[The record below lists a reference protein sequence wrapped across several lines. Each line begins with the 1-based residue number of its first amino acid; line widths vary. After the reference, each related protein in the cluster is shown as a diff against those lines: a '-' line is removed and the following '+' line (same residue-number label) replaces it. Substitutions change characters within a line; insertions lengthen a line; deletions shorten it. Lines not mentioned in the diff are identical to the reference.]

1 MTQGPN
7 VMRHGRELEA
17 EERVGAL
24 LERELDDVAIVL
36 HDLQVPG
43 SEARIDHVVVAPTGI
58 WVIDAKLRGEL
69 ELEVD
74 AVDASA
80 SVDAIERHVAVM
92 ASAVNGRA
100 KDVSIRAALCFAKE
114 YWGEAAPQPFW
125 IDGVLVTHPADLVE
139 RVRAAGPLDEDTVGW
154 IAARLSLA

>member
-1 MTQGPN
+1 MTQGQN

-43 SEARIDHVVVAPTGI
+43 SEAHIDHVIVAPNGI
-58 WVIDAKLRGEL
+58 WVIDSTLRGEL

-92 ASAVNGRA
+92 ASADNGRA
-100 KDVSIRAALCFAKE
+100 KDVSIRAALCFATE
-114 YWGEAAPQPFW
+114 YWGEATPQPFW

>member
-1 MTQGPN
+1 MTQAHN
-7 VMRHGRELEA
+7 VMRHGREQEA

-24 LERELDDVAIVL
+24 LDRELEDVAIVL
-36 HDLQVPG
+36 HDLHVPG
-43 SEARIDHVVVAPTGI
+43 SEVRVDHVVVAPSGI
-58 WVIDAKLRGEL
+58 WVVDSTLRGEL

-100 KDVSIRAALCFAKE
+100 KDVPIRAALCFHAE
-114 YWGEAAPQPFW
+114 YWGEAAPKPFW

-154 IAARLSLA
+154 IAARLSLE

>member
-1 MTQGPN
+1 
-7 VMRHGRELEA
+7 MRRGRGSDA
-17 EERVGAL
+17 EERVGAF

-43 SEARIDHVVVAPTGI
+43 SPARVDHVVVAPTGI
-58 WVIDAKLRGEL
+58 WVVDSTVRGEL

-74 AVDASA
+74 ASGASA
-80 SVDAIERHVAVM
+80 SVDAIERHVDVM

-100 KDVSIRAALCFAKE
+100 KDVPIRAALCFPEA
-114 YWGEAAPQPFW
+114 YWGGDPRPFW
-125 IDGVLVTHPADLVE
+125 IDGVLVTHPAELVE

-154 IAARLSLA
+154 IAARLALE

>member
-1 MTQGPN
+1 
-7 VMRHGRELEA
+7 MRHGREQDA
-17 EERVGAL
+17 EERVGVL

-36 HDLQVPG
+36 HDLHVPG
-43 SEARIDHVVVAPTGI
+43 SEVRVDHVVVAPTGI
-58 WVIDAKLRGEL
+58 WVVDSTLRGEL

-74 AVDASA
+74 ACDASA
-80 SVDAIERHVAVM
+80 SVDAIERHVDVM

-100 KDVSIRAALCFAKE
+100 KDVPIRAALCFHAG
-114 YWGEAAPQPFW
+114 YWGASPQPFW

-154 IAARLSLA
+154 IAARLSLE

>member
-24 LERELDDVAIVL
+24 LERELGDVAIVL
-36 HDLQVPG
+36 HDLHVPG
-43 SEARIDHVVVAPTGI
+43 SEVRVDHVIVAPTGI
-58 WVIDAKLRGEL
+58 WVIDSTLRGEL

-100 KDVSIRAALCFAKE
+100 KDVSIKAALCFAAE
-114 YWGEAAPQPFW
+114 YWGEAPQPFW

-154 IAARLSLA
+154 IAARLSLE

>member
-1 MTQGPN
+1 MTQGKN
-7 VMRHGRELEA
+7 VMRHGREQDA

-24 LERELDDVAIVL
+24 LDRELDDVAIVL
-36 HDLQVPG
+36 HDLHVPG
-43 SEARIDHVVVAPTGI
+43 SKVRVDHVVVAPTGI
-58 WVIDAKLRGEL
+58 WVVDSRLRGEL

-74 AVDASA
+74 ACDASA

-100 KDVSIRAALCFAKE
+100 KDVPIRAALCFHAE
-114 YWGEAAPQPFW
+114 YWGGAPQPFW
-125 IDGVLVTHPADLVE
+125 MDGVLVTHPADLVE

-154 IAARLSLA
+154 IAARLVLV

>member
-36 HDLQVPG
+36 HDLHVPG
-43 SEARIDHVVVAPTGI
+43 CEVRIDHVVVAPTGI
-58 WVIDAKLRGEL
+58 WVIDSTLRGEL
-69 ELEVD
+69 ELEVN

-80 SVDAIERHVAVM
+80 SGAAIERHVAVM
-92 ASAVNGRA
+92 ASAVSGRA
-100 KDVSIRAALCFAKE
+100 KDVSIRAALCFATE
-114 YWGEAAPQPFW
+114 
-125 IDGVLVTHPADLVE
+125 
-139 RVRAAGPLDEDTVGW
+139 
-154 IAARLSLA
+154 

>member
-1 MTQGPN
+1 
-7 VMRHGRELEA
+7 MRHGRERDA
-17 EERVGAL
+17 EERVGAF

-43 SEARIDHVVVAPTGI
+43 ARARADHVVVAPTGI
-58 WVIDAKLRGEL
+58 WVVDSTVRGEL

-74 AVDASA
+74 VCGASA
-80 SVDAIERHVAVM
+80 SVDAIERHVDVM

-100 KDVSIRAALCFAKE
+100 KDVPIRAALCFAEE
-114 YWGEAAPQPFW
+114 YWGGDPQPFW
-125 IDGVLVTHPADLVE
+125 TDGVLVTHPADLVE

-154 IAARLSLA
+154 IAARLALE